1 MASRNTHLP
10 RESTERRTPNAER
23 HYKTFWVM
31 GITLAGMGLSLLVRV
46 LLIPKR
52 FGFSDTADALTT
64 ALTVVLLVDTI
75 VREGAKFSLVPV
87 FVSNEKEMTR
97 TEYQRFT
104 NSLLMLLLSIGFGIF
119 ILIEVFAP
127 WIVSRLLSKSTV
139 DVLKTTTLLRFCAP
153 LLIFGCGSTV
163 LGAFL
168 NSQQRFKTV
177 ALRNALPAGTAAFIF
192 LMLWNTQTLENWVAM
207 AYTGGFI
214 AYFAWLCIGVYRT
227 GHRYAFTG
235 VSGDTLRDLKNT
247 VTLPTL
253 GFGIRQIV
261 NRLLVE
267 VYLVSQL
274 GSGAITLYK
283 SAFQIFSA
291 LQTLIGI
298 SIATTGLP
306 DMARIAVSSQQSA
319 ISKEQCVAGENDS
332 SCHNDLPTVSDNRRF
347 PTASNRMEL
356 GRTLNRNARTAIIIG
371 FPVTLILLVFHGRI
385 SWLLYGRGTIDQT
398 SIELIGQLLFWL
410 SSGMIFS
417 CLIPVLNAGLYAQ
430 KAYRAVFT
438 NMVTMAILNFLLAY
452 GLMETW
458 WLLSVALSVSIT
470 ALLAVGNL
478 TYLLRRTRVS
488 WF

>member
-1 MASRNTHLP
+1 MKWSAVQGLLGK
-10 RESTERRTPNAER
+10 
-23 HYKTFWVM
+23 KTFWVM
-31 GITLAGMGLSLLVRV
+31 GITLAGMGVSLLVRV

-52 FGFSDTADALTT
+52 FGFSDTADALTA
-64 ALTVVLLVDTI
+64 ALTIVLLVDTV

-87 FVSNEKEMTR
+87 FVTHEKEMTP
-97 TEYQRFT
+97 TEYQHFT
-104 NSLLMLLLSIGFGIF
+104 NGLLILLLGVGFGLF
-119 ILIEVFAP
+119 LLIEFFAP
-127 WIVSRLLSKSTV
+127 WIVGGLLWKSSV
-139 DVLKTTTLLRFCAP
+139 DLQQATTLLRFSAP

-168 NSQQRFKTV
+168 NSQHRFKTV
-177 ALRNALPAGTAAFIF
+177 ALRNALPAGTAAFVF
-192 LMLWNTQTLENWVAM
+192 LFSWHTTQRLENYVAL

-214 AYFAWLCIGVYRT
+214 AYFGWLCIGAYRT

-235 VSGDTLRDLKNT
+235 VSVGTLRSLQNT

-306 DMARIAVSSQQSA
+306 DMATHDATHD
-319 ISKEQCVAGENDS
+319 KMG
-332 SCHNDLPTVSDNRRF
+332 
-347 PTASNRMEL
+347 L
-356 GRTLNRNARTAIIIG
+356 GRTLHRNARTAILIG
-371 FPVTLILLVFHGRI
+371 FPITLSLLIFHERI
-385 SWLLYGRGTIDQT
+385 SWILYGRGAIDQA
-398 SIELIGQLLFWL
+398 SIELIGHLLFWL
-410 SSGMIFS
+410 STGMLFS

-430 KAYRAVFT
+430 KAYRAVFA
-438 NMVTMAILNFLLAY
+438 NMVTMAVLNFLLAY
-452 GLMETW
+452 GLIDTW

>member
-1 MASRNTHLP
+1 
-10 RESTERRTPNAER
+10 
-23 HYKTFWVM
+23 M

-52 FGFSDTADALTT
+52 FGFSATADALTI
-64 ALTVVLLVDTI
+64 ALTIVLLVDTV

-87 FVSNEKEMTR
+87 FVTREKEMTR
-97 TEYQRFT
+97 TEYQSFT
-104 NSLLMLLLSIGFGIF
+104 NSLLILLLGVGVGLF
-119 ILIEVFAP
+119 ILIEFFAP
-127 WIVSRLLSKSTV
+127 WIVGGLLWKSSV
-139 DVLKTTTLLRFCAP
+139 DVQRATTLLRFCAP

-192 LMLWNTQTLENWVAM
+192 LFAWNTTQSLENWVAV

-214 AYFAWLCIGVYRT
+214 AYFGWLCIGAYRT
-227 GHRYAFTG
+227 GHRYEFTG
-235 VSGDTLRDLKNT
+235 VSVDTLRSLQNT

-306 DMARIAVSSQQSA
+306 DMATHDAT
-319 ISKEQCVAGENDS
+319 NDKIG
-332 SCHNDLPTVSDNRRF
+332 
-347 PTASNRMEL
+347 L

-371 FPVTLILLVFHGRI
+371 FPVTLVLLIFHERI
-385 SWLLYGRGTIDQT
+385 SWILYGRGAIDQA

-410 SSGMIFS
+410 SAGMIFS

-430 KAYRAVFT
+430 KAYRAVFV

-452 GLMETW
+452 GLIETW

-488 WF
+488 WL

>member
-1 MASRNTHLP
+1 MSRP
-10 RESTERRTPNAER
+10 RYLAARNIK
-23 HYKTFWVM
+23 KTFWVM
-31 GITLAGMGLSLLVRV
+31 VITFAGMGLSLLVRV

-52 FGFSDTADALTT
+52 FGFSDTADALTA

-87 FVSNEKEMTR
+87 FVTREKEMTR
-97 TEYQRFT
+97 PEYQRFT
-104 NSLLMLLLSIGFGIF
+104 NGLLILLIGIGFGIF
-119 ILIEVFAP
+119 VLVELFAP
-127 WIVSRLLSKSTV
+127 WIAAGLLQKSTV
-139 DVLKTTTLLRFCAP
+139 DIQRATTLLRFCAP

-168 NSQQRFKTV
+168 NSQQHFKTV

-192 LMLWNTQTLENWVAM
+192 LILWNTQRLENYVAM

-214 AYFAWLCIGVYRT
+214 AYFAWLCLGAYRT

-235 VSGDTLRDLKNT
+235 VSVDTLRSLKNT
-247 VTLPTL
+247 VALPTL

-283 SAFQIFSA
+283 SAFQICSA

-306 DMARIAVSSQQSA
+306 DMATVVTRRR
-319 ISKEQCVAGENDS
+319 GDS
-332 SCHNDLPTVSDNRRF
+332 DHT
-347 PTASNRMEL
+347 TAEHDAANNKVEL
-356 GRTLNRNARTAIIIG
+356 GRTLNRNARMAIIIG
-371 FPVTLILLVFHGRI
+371 FPVTLVLLVFHGKI
-385 SWLLYGRGTIDQT
+385 SWLLYGRGTIDET

-410 SSGMIFS
+410 STGMIFS

-430 KAYRAVFT
+430 RAYRAIFT
-438 NMVTMAILNFLLAY
+438 NMVTMAILNFLIAY

-488 WF
+488 WL

>member
-1 MASRNTHLP
+1 
-10 RESTERRTPNAER
+10 
-23 HYKTFWVM
+23 M

-52 FGFSDTADALTT
+52 FGFSDTADALIT
-64 ALTVVLLVDTI
+64 ALTIVLLVDTV

-87 FVSNEKEMTR
+87 FVTSKKEMTR
-97 TEYQRFT
+97 MEYQSFT
-104 NSLLMLLLSIGFGIF
+104 NSLLILLIGVGFGLF
-119 ILIEVFAP
+119 ILIEFFAP
-127 WIVSRLLSKSTV
+127 WIVGGLLWKSSV
-139 DVLKTTTLLRFCAP
+139 DVQRATTLLRFCAP

-177 ALRNALPAGTAAFIF
+177 ALRNALPAGAAAFIF
-192 LMLWNTQTLENWVAM
+192 LFSWNTTQCLENWVAM

-214 AYFAWLCIGVYRT
+214 AYFGWLCIAAYRT
-227 GHRYAFTG
+227 GHRYEFIG
-235 VSGDTLRDLKNT
+235 VSVGTLRSLQNT

-306 DMARIAVSSQQSA
+306 DMATHDAT
-319 ISKEQCVAGENDS
+319 NDK
-332 SCHNDLPTVSDNRRF
+332 
-347 PTASNRMEL
+347 MGL

-371 FPVTLILLVFHGRI
+371 FPVTLVLLIFHERI
-385 SWLLYGRGTIDQT
+385 SWILYGRGSIDQA

-410 SSGMIFS
+410 SAGMIFS

-430 KAYRAVFT
+430 KAYRAVFV
-438 NMVTMAILNFLLAY
+438 NMVTMAVLNFLLAY
-452 GLMETW
+452 GLIETW

-478 TYLLRRTRVS
+478 TCLLRRTRVS
-488 WF
+488 WL